1 MTNVVCIIQARMAS
15 QRFPGKVLQPIG
27 TRPVIAMVA
36 ARAVKAVFPTVVAMP
51 SGAADDA
58 LATYRDGVPGGY
70 AVNQFRWDG
79 PEDDV
84 LGRYAA
90 CAREYEADVVV
101 RITGDCPL
109 VDPVAIQG
117 QVRRLLDT
125 GAMYV
130 SNIYPVRTVPS
141 GFDVEV
147 FTATALY
154 VAEALATESSD
165 REHVTPWIQREFCGD
180 PRSPN
185 LVWLPTL
192 HLSLDTPEDLAMIRR
207 VAEKMP

>member
-1 MTNVVCIIQARMAS
+1 MTPNVVCIIQARMAS
-15 QRFPGKVLQPIG
+15 QRFPGKVMEDIG
-27 TRPVIAMVA
+27 GKTTIQRVVERIVTTGLEVA
-36 ARAVKAVFPTVVAMP
+36 VALP
-51 SGAADDA
+51 PDGNNA
-58 LATYRDGVPGGY
+58 LANHLQRIGANHYRWPVPE
-70 AVNQFRWDG
+70 N
-79 PEDDV
+79 DV

-90 CAREYEADVVV
+90 CAREYKADVVV

-117 QVRRLLDT
+117 QVKRLLDT

-154 VAEALATESSD
+154 VADALATNPDD
-165 REHVTPWIQREFCGD
+165 REHVTPWIQQMFATETTVTAAHGAWPQR
-180 PRSPN
+180 P
-185 LVWLPTL
+185 
-192 HLSLDTPEDLAMIRR
+192 HLSLDTPEDLALIRR
-207 VAEKMP
+207 VAEKTP